1 MCHLQCTGCNL
12 NFDNEQRL
20 CKILPCSCAIC
31 LACVQVLGQRWNVSL
46 GNSKDVEKEEFP
58 CSKCNQMHDYAI
70 LNENLETSQ
79 IICNVLKSQAETN
92 SNNSQSFSIAVKK
105 FIGTLSKTVDK
116 QKSVML
122 KRQETI
128 VKEIDDAALRFIE
141 VKTENGKFI
150 FKKRVF

>member
-1 MCHLQCTGCNL
+1 MCRLQCTGCNL

-31 LACVQVLGQRWNVSL
+31 LACVQVLGQRRNVSL
-46 GNSKDVEKEEFP
+46 GNSKDVEKEEFS
-58 CSKCNQMHDYAI
+58 CSKCNQMHYYAI

-79 IICNVLKSQAETN
+79 IICNVLHSQAETN
-92 SNNSQSFSIAVKK
+92 NNNNNQSFSIAVKK
-105 FIGTLSKTVDK
+105 FIRTLSKKVDK

-122 KRQETI
+122 KRHETL

-141 VKTENGKFI
+141 VKFI
-150 FKKRVF
+150 FKKRVL